1 MIISIMPL
9 LRDSNVSLKYDKP
22 VILEFSSSQYII
34 SMTEPVEFTE
44 IKEMKLQSPQLK
56 CFAGLKTLSTQT
68 ASQHF
73 DVFGIIR

>member
-1 MIISIMPL
+1 MPL

-22 VILEFSSSQYII
+22 VISEFSLPIHI
-34 SMTEPVEFTE
+34 KPLTEPVEFTE